1 MRGGQKVNPV
11 PSSAFLV
18 FPRENKHVVFDGRLF
33 HGVVGSLAREQEQ
46 AAEQAF
52 EQAEGAHRN
61 RQEQEREREHR
72 YTFLVNWWAA
82 RPSSLRALP
91 PSQLPRSALHP
102 HPGALAQLA
111 HDRPQQAQAEAPLP
125 VKRWVAPPEEEA
137 SPGAGSGSGS
147 GWSDALLWLNT
158 PAPAELLLLP
168 LPDAVLPRAEGA
180 GAAGAEAGAGAGAEA
195 ETAGVHWLQWAVP
208 SGRERGR
215 GAGMGAAVAQ
225 LTPALL
231 QVRASP
237 FPPVARP
244 VLALPSAFPRHSPAR
259 SSKPLP
265 LPEVRS
271 PATDHCPSC
280 NRRSTCSRR
289 RTSHARCCCWR
300 RARCS
305 GGVQSL
311 CVRGAPKTHPLQ
323 CCSCQLLKRVR
334 VRVRTRSESCERA
347 ARELQ
352 ESCLE
357 RRDKRQCPY
366 LLSLTCERTRGERPA

>member
-1 MRGGQKVNPV
+1 MRFPLLSTVTYLSAVGGPTLVLNQTVRAGQKVNPV

-33 HGVVGSLAREQEQ
+33 HGVVGSLAREREREQ
-46 AAEQAF
+46 TF

-61 RQEQEREREHR
+61 RQEREREREHR

-91 PSQLPRSALHP
+91 PSQLPRSALP
-102 HPGALAQLA
+102 PGALAQLA
-111 HDRPQQAQAEAPLP
+111 RDRPQQAQAEAPLP

-168 LPDAVLPRAEGA
+168 LPDGVLPRAEGA

-195 ETAGVHWLQWAVP
+195 ETAGVHWLQWAAP

-237 FPPVARP
+237 FPPAARP

-265 LPEVRS
+265 FAP
-271 PATDHCPSC
+271 C
-280 NRRSTCSRR
+280 RR
-289 RTSHARCCCWR
+289 RLTSH
-300 RARCS
+300 
-305 GGVQSL
+305 
-311 CVRGAPKTHPLQ
+311 
-323 CCSCQLLKRVR
+323 
-334 VRVRTRSESCERA
+334 
-347 ARELQ
+347 
-352 ESCLE
+352 
-357 RRDKRQCPY
+357 
-366 LLSLTCERTRGERPA
+366 